1 MPLSPLNPA
10 LRALGARPRRAVLLA
25 VCLAALGGCQS
36 VGGGLGQILGG
47 GGGVMPA
54 GDVGPPPSLRGSVPT
69 RTARADV
76 DPDAGPPAT
85 APTRRLDL
93 PKNVRGETRA
103 EAPAERR
110 IRREELEGSA
120 GGGSSSGGM
129 APALTP
135 SGGMGVGG
143 RF

>member
-1 MPLSPLNPA
+1 MPLSPLTPA
-10 LRALGARPRRAVLLA
+10 RLALGARPRRALLLA

-36 VGGGLGQILGG
+36 VGGGLGKILGG

-69 RTARADV
+69 RTARADI
-76 DPDAGPPAT
+76 DPDAGPAAT
-85 APTRRLDL
+85 APTRSLDL
-93 PKNVRGETRA
+93 PKNVRGESRA
-103 EAPAERR
+103 QATAERR
-110 IRREELEGSA
+110 IRREEIEGAES
-120 GGGSSSGGM
+120 GPSGSGGM

>member
-1 MPLSPLNPA
+1 MPLWPLNPA
-10 LRALGARPRRAVLLA
+10 LLAPGPRRAVLLA
-25 VCLAALGGCQS
+25 ASLAALGGCQA
-36 VGGGLGQILGG
+36 LGG

-54 GDVGPPPSLRGSVPT
+54 TDVGPPPSLRSSVPG
-69 RTARADV
+69 RVSRADV
-76 DPDAGPPAT
+76 DPDAPAPAT

-129 APALTP
+129 APSLTP
-135 SGGMGVGG
+135 GGSVGLGG